1 MTNENSQNESAY
13 GFDYDR
19 LHEVFRLYA
28 LGVGDIDLNR
38 REQAN
43 LDQVNFYERQYGE
56 PLPNRVSDE
65 ARAIKEKAFA
75 EALHLTESREREL
88 SNVEKRLL
96 ASGNLALHYLL
107 VSDGIERVYTN
118 YVLDLFGQTLPEYL
132 AEHNID
138 HNHMPDPDTLAE
150 IEGRLL
156 AEAEQNMFQQMLPKN
171 LPAPAEGSKFDK
183 NTYWAQETL
192 INIKTEAAMA
202 YLERLEAKNYR
213 TTGNLTMGAEY
224 EYTDKFL
231 AHYFTDIVNDLN
243 LDRTAPLDADT
254 LHEIELRIKT
264 ANALHPPKAEYAA
277 PDVFPYSEALQINQG
292 YAVRELKTKPTLS
305 PKEQLRD
312 LMYIKKSGLVS
323 GELAPQET
331 YGGVLL
337 DREHLEVMD
346 VRIIGTAGGLYM
358 SPAKDAEIMT
368 SFHKRILLGPSD
380 PYTKFVSL
388 PDGSICYFPLFKP
401 RFESEMQ
408 TDPSSR
414 GKHTF
419 GVEWRALPA
428 IDPTWESF
436 SAHVSRDLY
445 QYYANEAIVCAQM
458 PEDVR
463 SPLEQT
469 RAALWN
475 DFKESWEQLML
486 RYKLTPLADDEKYI
500 RLDTDP
506 SIFRTINGVPTFD
519 PYRAVERVSTNA
531 YGAHL
536 GLLRIYAQQNPA
548 FEAEVKELINVF
560 EHNVAAT
567 LA

>member
-1 MTNENSQNESAY
+1 MTNEDSQNESAY

-56 PLPNRVSDE
+56 SLPNRVSE
-65 ARAIKEKAFA
+65 KERAVKEKAFA
-75 EALHLTESREREL
+75 EALHLTESHEREL
-88 SNVEKRLL
+88 SNLEKRLL

-107 VSDGIERVYTN
+107 VSDGIDRVYTN
-118 YVLDLFGQTLPEYL
+118 YVLDLFGQTIPEYL

-138 HNHMPDPDTLAE
+138 HKHMPDQNTLDE

-156 AEAEQNMFQQMLPKN
+156 EEAEQNMFQQMLPRN
-171 LPAPAEGSKFDK
+171 LPSLADGGRFDK

-192 INIKTEAAMA
+192 TNIKTEAAMA

-213 TTGNLTMGAEY
+213 TTGNLTIGAEY
-224 EYTDKFL
+224 EYIDKFL
-231 AHYFTDIVNDLN
+231 VHYFTDVASDLD
-243 LDRTAPLDADT
+243 LDSSAPLDVDT

-264 ANALHPPKAEYAA
+264 ANALHPPKSEYAA
-277 PDVFPYSEALQINQG
+277 PDVFPYTDVPQINQG
-292 YAVRELKTKPTLS
+292 YDVRELKTNPTLS

-312 LMYIKKSGLVS
+312 LIYIKKSGLVS

-358 SPAKDAEIMT
+358 SPAKDAEIMAA
-368 SFHKRILLGPSD
+368 FRRYELLGPSD

-408 TDPSSR
+408 SDPSSSGR
-414 GKHTF
+414 HTY
-419 GVEWRALPA
+419 GVEWRALPT
-428 IDPTWESF
+428 IEPTWESF
-436 SAHVSRDLY
+436 SAHVARDLY
-445 QYYANEAIVCAQM
+445 QYYANETIVCSQM
-458 PEDVR
+458 PEDAR

-469 RAALWN
+469 RADLWN
-475 DFKESWEQLML
+475 DFKDSWEQLML
-486 RYKLTPLADDEKYI
+486 RYKLTPLADNEKYI

-519 PYRAVERVSTNA
+519 PYRAIERVSTNV

-536 GLLRIYAQQNPA
+536 GLLRIYAQQIPA
-548 FEAEVKELINVF
+548 FESEVKKLINVF

-567 LA
+567 FA